1 MKLLKFIPF
10 LLIIFSCGRHSAN
23 SNEKIVTVSIAPFG
37 YFVERIGGDDF
48 RVNVMVPPGA
58 DPHVY
63 EPVPGQIRELNRSV
77 AYISNGYLGFEMVW
91 LPKFYEINRE
101 MQKLSLGDAIE
112 PIASHDHHEGDH
124 LEGADPHY
132 WVSPKCAL
140 IMAASIRDFLG
151 KLNPAGSEKY
161 KSNYETFASEI
172 RAMDEKAA
180 GLFAGVQKKTFMIYH
195 PNLAYVARDY
205 GLNEVSVE
213 QDGKEPSPSGMKNL
227 IDLARSEGI
236 HSIFVQKEYDKR
248 NAKAIAD
255 EIGAGLVIIDPLSPD
270 WKESTSLI
278 IDEVYKS
285 LN

>member
-1 MKLLKFIPF
+1 MKPLKFIPF
-10 LLIIFSCGRHSAN
+10 LLIIFSCGRHSVS
-23 SNEKIVTVSIAPFG
+23 SNEKIITVSIAPFG
-37 YFVERIGGDDF
+37 YFVDRIGGGDF

-63 EPVPGQIRELNRSV
+63 EPVPGQIKELNRSV
-77 AYISNGYLGFEMVW
+77 AYISNGYLGFEMIW
-91 LPKFYEINRE
+91 LPKFYELNKE

-112 PIASHDHHEGDH
+112 PIAAHDHHEGDH

-140 IMAASIRDFLG
+140 IMSATIRDFLIH
-151 KLNPAGSEKY
+151 LNPVASEKY
-161 KSNYETFASEI
+161 KINYEKLASEI
-172 RAMDEKAA
+172 REMDEKADS
-180 GLFAGVQKKTFMIYH
+180 LFSVVKKKTFMIYH

-205 GLNEVSVE
+205 GLNEISVE
-213 QDGKEPSPSGMKNL
+213 QDGKEPSPSGMKGL
-227 IDLARSEGI
+227 IDMARNEGI
-236 HSIFVQKEYDKR
+236 HSIFIQKEYDKR

-278 IDEVYKS
+278 IDDLYKS